1 MINYFDEDNDAGL
14 FVQYLNHLIYDHY
27 SVIYPKRKNNTL
39 WDPVYRVNEILGT
52 LAYACALRRDYPER
66 GIGNCSIEAIR
77 QLPPA
82 KDIYE
87 EWRNLSVEGIVI
99 AFCEKIDDYVYSLAK
114 EQGQFG
120 LCVRCPIILRRTEI
134 VEKLFYEASRL
145 NKEKT
150 SNTSSKITEI

>member
-14 FVQYLNHLIYDHY
+14 FVQYLSHLIYDHY
-27 SVIYPKRKNNTL
+27 SVIYPKRKNSAL
-39 WDPVYRVNEILGT
+39 WDPIYRVNEILGT
-52 LAYACALRRDYPER
+52 LAYACALKRAYPEK
-66 GIGNCSIEAIR
+66 GIGDCSIEAIR

-87 EWRNLSVEGIVI
+87 EWRQLSVEGIVI
-99 AFCEKIDDYVYSLAK
+99 ALCEKIDDYVYSLAK

-134 VEKLFYEASRL
+134 IEKLFYEANRS
-145 NKEKT
+145 NKGKVSEL
-150 SNTSSKITEI
+150 SKKIS